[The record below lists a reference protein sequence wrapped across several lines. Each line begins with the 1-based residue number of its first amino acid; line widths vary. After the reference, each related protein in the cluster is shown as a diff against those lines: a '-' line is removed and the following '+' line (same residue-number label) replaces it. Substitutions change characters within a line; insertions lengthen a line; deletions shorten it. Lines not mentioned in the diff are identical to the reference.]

1 MEGNA
6 MIWNGRDF
14 DFKIIV
20 LDDDPTGIQCANGV
34 YVYTD
39 WSEETIEEI
48 FEDGMTVSFLLTNSR
63 SFSKEYTQEVH
74 RLIAERTAA
83 IARRKNR
90 RFLFFSRSDS
100 TLRWN
105 YPVESESLA
114 KVLKEYNVIIDGE
127 VICPCF
133 VEGGRF
139 TVDDVHYILEAGKRI
154 PVSDSEFA
162 RDSTFS
168 FKNSDLKRY
177 IEEKYQ
183 GEFTVADCISVTQ
196 KELRSGQLEQI
207 TKKLMSVSDFRKIIV
222 NAETYDDL
230 RVFQICF
237 LKALS
242 QGKLFLYRGAA
253 SFIRLFLD
261 NPFPPLLECDD
272 LTDSENKNGGLIVV
286 GSHVRKT
293 TAQMEWIKKIK
304 NINMLEFDNRLVL
317 EPEKW
322 NYEIQRIAS
331 ETNLLLG
338 AGKTVCIHTRRE
350 KLDVLG
356 AGPEELLNISTQIS
370 EGLVEVV
377 KLLTMQPRYLIAK
390 GGITSSDIGTK
401 ACQEKKAW
409 VPGQIEKGI
418 PVWKLGPKSRMPGT
432 PYIIFPGNVGDE
444 DTLYQVIRKL
454 EVHNDY
460 N

>member
-1 MEGNA
+1 MDDKA
-6 MIWNGRDF
+6 MRWNGRDF
-14 DFKIIV
+14 GCKIIV

-39 WSEETIEEI
+39 WSEETMEEI
-48 FEDGMTVSFLLTNSR
+48 FDDGLTVSFLLTNSR
-63 SFSKEYTQEVH
+63 SFNKAYTQEVH
-74 RLIAERTAA
+74 QLIAERAARTAGKKK
-83 IARRKNR
+83 RK
-90 RFLFFSRSDS
+90 FLLFSRSDS

-105 YPVESESLA
+105 YPEETEGL
-114 KVLKEYNVIIDGE
+114 KKGLKEYDVIVDGE

-133 VEGGRF
+133 IEGGRI
-139 TVDDVHYILEAGKRI
+139 TSGDVHYILEDGKRI

-162 RDSTFS
+162 RDRTFS
-168 FKNSDLKRY
+168 FKNSDLKQY

-183 GEFTVADCISVTQ
+183 GVFTAADCISVTLE
-196 KELRSGQLEQI
+196 ELRSGQVEAV
-207 TKKLMSVSDFRKIIV
+207 TEKLMSVSGFKKIIV

-230 RVFQICF
+230 KVFQISF
-237 LKALS
+237 LNALS
-242 QGKLFLYRGAA
+242 QRKLFLYRGAA

-261 NPFPPLLECDD
+261 NPFPPLLEYDD
-272 LTDSENKNGGLIVV
+272 LADYENKNGGLIVV

-293 TAQMEWIKKIK
+293 TEQMEWVKRNG
-304 NINMLEFDNRLVL
+304 NIDMLEFDNRLVL

-322 NYEIQRIAS
+322 KHEIRRIAS
-331 ETNLLLG
+331 EADELLG
-338 AGKTVCIHTRRE
+338 EGRTVCIHTRRE
-350 KLDVLG
+350 KLAVPG
-356 AGPEELLNISTQIS
+356 AGPEELLYISTQIS

-377 KLLTMQPRYLIAK
+377 KSLNIRPKYLIAK

-409 VPGQIEKGI
+409 VPGQIEPGI
-418 PVWKLGPKSRMPGT
+418 PVWRLGPKSRMPGM
-432 PYIIFPGNVGDE
+432 PYIIFPGNVGKE

-454 EVHNDY
+454 EARNDY

>member
-1 MEGNA
+1 MEDKA
-6 MIWNGRDF
+6 LRWNGQDF
-14 DFKIIV
+14 DYKIIV

-48 FEDGMTVSFLLTNSR
+48 FEDGLTVSFLLTNSR
-63 SFSKEYTQEVH
+63 SFSKAYTQEVH
-74 RLIAERTAA
+74 QLIAERTVK
-83 IARRKNR
+83 IARRKKK

-105 YPVESESLA
+105 YPEETESLM
-114 KVLKEYNVIIDGE
+114 KVLKEYNVTVDGE

-133 VEGGRF
+133 IEGGRI
-139 TVDDVHYILEAGKRI
+139 TADDVHYILEAGRRI
-154 PVSDSEFA
+154 PVADSEFA
-162 RDSTFS
+162 RDRTFS
-168 FKNSDLKRY
+168 FKNSDLKQY

-183 GEFTVADCISVTQ
+183 GAFMAADCISVTG
-196 KELRSGQLEQI
+196 KELRSGQIESI
-207 TKKLMSVSDFRKIIV
+207 TKKLVSVSDFKKIIV

-242 QGKLFLYRGAA
+242 LGKLFLYRGAA

-261 NPFPPLLECDD
+261 NPFIPLLEYED
-272 LTDSENKNGGLIVV
+272 LADSENKNGGLIVV

-304 NINMLEFDNRLVL
+304 NINMLEFDNSLVL

-350 KLDVLG
+350 NSMFWEQG
-356 AGPEELLNISTQIS
+356 RRNC
-370 EGLVEVV
+370 
-377 KLLTMQPRYLIAK
+377 LTYPL
-390 GGITSSDIGTK
+390 
-401 ACQEKKAW
+401 
-409 VPGQIEKGI
+409 
-418 PVWKLGPKSRMPGT
+418 KSLKDLSRWS
-432 PYIIFPGNVGDE
+432 N
-444 DTLYQVIRKL
+444 R
-454 EVHNDY
+454 
-460 N
+460 

>member
-1 MEGNA
+1 MEGKA

-48 FEDGMTVSFLLTNSR
+48 FDDGLTVSFLLTNSR

-74 RLIAERTAA
+74 QLIAERTAA
-83 IARRKNR
+83 IARRKNK

-105 YPVESESLA
+105 YPVESESLVT
-114 KVLKEYNVIIDGE
+114 VLREYNVIIDGE
-127 VICPCF
+127 IICPCF
-133 VEGGRF
+133 IEGGRF
-139 TVDDVHYILEAGKRI
+139 TVDDVHYILEAGKCI

-162 RDSTFS
+162 GDSTFS
-168 FKNSDLKRY
+168 FKNSNLKRY

-183 GEFTVADCISVTQ
+183 GKFTAADSISVTQ
-196 KELRSGQLEQI
+196 KELRSGQVEQI
-207 TKKLMSVSDFRKIIV
+207 TKKLMSVSGFRKIIV

-230 RVFQICF
+230 KVFQICF

-261 NPFPPLLECDD
+261 KPFIPLLECDE
-272 LTDSENKNGGLIVV
+272 LADSENKNGGLIVV
-286 GSHVRKT
+286 GSHVKKT
-293 TAQMEWIKKIK
+293 GLQMEWIKRIP
-304 NINMLEFDNRLVL
+304 NMNMLEFDNRLVL

-322 NYEIQRIAS
+322 KYEILRIAS
-331 ETNLLLG
+331 EASLLLG
-338 AGKTVCIHTRRE
+338 DGKTVCIHTRRD
-350 KLDVLG
+350 KLEVLG
-356 AGPEELLNISTQIS
+356 AGPEELLGISTQIS

-377 KLLTMQPRYLIAK
+377 RLLTIKPKYLIAK

-401 ACQEKKAW
+401 ACEVKKAW
-409 VPGQIEKGI
+409 VPGQIEAGI

-432 PYIIFPGNVGDE
+432 PYIIFPGNVGEE
-444 DTLYQVIRKL
+444 DTLYQVIKKL
-454 EVHNDY
+454 EVYND
-460 N
+460 NN